1 VEDARDAK
9 DECAT
14 ELSDATTTLAKLLVV
29 ALVAGIGLGFCLS
42 GGVFWIPG
50 ARPDEEER

>member
-1 VEDARDAK
+1 MEDARDAK